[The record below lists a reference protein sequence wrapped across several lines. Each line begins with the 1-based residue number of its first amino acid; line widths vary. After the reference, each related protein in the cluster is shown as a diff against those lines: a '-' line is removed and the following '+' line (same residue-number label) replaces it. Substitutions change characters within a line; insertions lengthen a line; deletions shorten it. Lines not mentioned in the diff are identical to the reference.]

1 MVRER
6 VLEEIR
12 ALLQELGSTGAVPML
27 NGSSQLERDLG
38 LGSLERVEL
47 MARLENA
54 FGVRIADQAATQAN
68 TPDDLANAVM
78 EAPES
83 SPETQAT
90 APSGSPGTSQDT
102 ALTSTE
108 TSQSNFA
115 TTPHVNGNQSSALR
129 AAVRVQQ
136 LHRKAEEAGV
146 ASAETLID
154 VLRYRAAHNAERTH
168 LTITEDAEGQ
178 DKNFTLTFGE
188 LHAAAQRCAAE
199 LIRRGVGTGSRVA
212 LMLPTSRAFFV
223 SYAGILLAGAIPV
236 PIYPPF
242 RADRIEEYAARQSA
256 ILNNAGVVLLLTFR
270 RAEAVA
276 KLLKPRVSSLAAVA
290 DAEKL
295 IEAAD
300 KAPAPS
306 PGARPV
312 HLSGVRAR
320 SGSDIALLQYTS
332 GSTGDPKG
340 VVLTHANLMANI
352 RAVGEAVEMGP
363 EDLGV
368 SWLPLYHD
376 MGLIGA
382 WLTLMY
388 YGIPLVVM
396 SPIAFLMRPE
406 RWLWAIH
413 KNRGTLSTA
422 PNFAYELCVRKIA
435 DKDLEGLDLSSWR
448 MAMNGAEPVNPGT
461 LERFATRFAKYGF
474 RREALLPVYGLAE
487 ASLGV
492 TVPPLGRGPIVDRI
506 EREAFAS
513 AGRSIPVKADD
524 QSCIAF
530 VSAGKAVPRHEIRVV
545 NDAGVEVPE
554 RQEGF
559 LWFRGPSAT
568 TGYYQNKAATDALFP
583 NGPARNAGEFAWV
596 NSGDRAYV
604 ADGELYVTGRVKDII
619 IKGGRNLYPH
629 EVEELAGRVEGI
641 RKGCIVAFGIKDQG
655 TGTEKMIV
663 VAESRETDRT
673 RRAAMAA
680 KVTEEVSRGLGL
692 PPDRVELLPLGSIPK
707 TSSGKLRREETKQL
721 YLAGSLSEGKAP
733 AWLQIARL
741 GAGGAA
747 SAAGRG
753 IVNGIKRGLQI
764 LYGLYFAV
772 IFTLWIVP
780 TWMIVQLFPD
790 HRDAGKFTNSSLKV
804 LFFLIGCTVTVKGK
818 EYMATPGAKIYASNH
833 TSYFDV
839 VALMMGLGVPYRF
852 VAKMEVT
859 GMPFIGTFMRQM
871 GHLSFDRSDAES
883 RLHQAAEMEE
893 FLRKGESVFVFPEG
907 TFVREP
913 GVRQFQLGAFKA
925 AVETGAPII
934 PVSLS
939 GTREFLP
946 DGSYLPRH
954 ADVTIT
960 LSSPIFPRTGNGNVA
975 DWHELIR
982 LRDSTREAVVEN
994 SGETVL

>member
-12 ALLQELGSTGAVPML
+12 GLLQELGSAGAMPML
-27 NGSSQLERDLG
+27 NGSSHLERDLG

-68 TPDDLANAVM
+68 TPDDLAGAVM
-78 EAPES
+78 EAPENVA
-83 SPETQAT
+83 E
-90 APSGSPGTSQDT
+90 PGGVSAERASVTVRQ
-102 ALTSTE
+102 LRRKTE
-108 TSQSNFA
+108 E
-115 TTPHVNGNQSSALR
+115 G
-129 AAVRVQQ
+129 
-136 LHRKAEEAGV
+136 GV
-146 ASAETLID
+146 VSAETLVD
-154 VLRYRAAHNAERTH
+154 VLHYRAAHDASRTH
-168 LTITEDAEGQ
+168 LVITEDADGQ
-178 DKNFTLTFGE
+178 DKTITMTFGE
-188 LHAAAQRCAAE
+188 LHAAAQRCSAE
-199 LIRRGVGTGSRVA
+199 LMRRGVSSASRVA

-256 ILNNAGVVLLLTFR
+256 ILNNAGVMLLLTFR

-276 KLLKPRVSSLAAVA
+276 KLLKPRVASLAAVA

-295 IEAAD
+295 IEASD
-300 KAPAPS
+300 RAPLPS
-306 PGARPV
+306 PGARPL

-320 SGSDIALLQYTS
+320 TRKDIALLQYTS

-340 VVLTHANLMANI
+340 VVLTHANLLANI
-352 RAVGEAVEMGP
+352 RAVGEAVKIGP
-363 EDLGV
+363 DDVGV

-382 WLTLMY
+382 WLTLLY
-388 YGIPLVVM
+388 YGIPLTVM

-413 KNRGTLSTA
+413 NHRGTISTA

-435 DKDLEGLDLSSWR
+435 DKDIEGLDLSSWR

-474 RREALLPVYGLAE
+474 RADALLPVYGLAE
-487 ASLGV
+487 ASLAV
-492 TVPPLGRGPIVDRI
+492 TAGPMGRAPVVDRV
-506 EREAFAS
+506 ERKVFESEGKA
-513 AGRSIPVKADD
+513 IPTRAEDEN
-524 QSCIAF
+524 CIAF
-530 VSAGKAVPRHEIRVV
+530 VSAGKPIPQHEIRVV
-545 NDAGVEVPE
+545 NDVGTEVAE
-554 RQEGF
+554 RTEGF

-568 TGYYQNKAATDALFP
+568 TGYYHNKAATDALLP
-583 NGPARNAGEFAWV
+583 LGAGDANGEFAWV
-596 NSGDRAYV
+596 NSGDRAYI

-629 EVEELAGRVEGI
+629 EVEELAARVEGI
-641 RKGCIVAFGIKDQG
+641 RKGCIVAFGIKDQ
-655 TGTEKMIV
+655 TSGTEKMVV
-663 VAESRETDRT
+663 VAESRETNDA
-673 RRAAMAA
+673 RRSEMAA
-680 KVTEEVSRGLGL
+680 KVTEAVARGLGL

-721 YLAGSLSEGKAP
+721 YLAGTLAENKAP

-747 SAAGRG
+747 SATGRA
-753 IVNGIKRGLQI
+753 IANGVRRGLEF
-764 LYGLYFAV
+764 LYGIYFAAV
-772 IFTLWIVP
+772 FALWIVP
-780 TWMIVQLFPD
+780 TWMIVQLYTD
-790 HRDAGKFTNSSLKV
+790 HRAAGSFTNSALKI
-804 LFFLIGCTVTVKGK
+804 LFFLIGCKVRVTGK
-818 EYMATPGAKIYASNH
+818 EYMETPGAKIYASNH

-839 VALMMGLGVPYRF
+839 VALMLGLGVPYRF

-883 RLHQAAEMEE
+883 RLHQATEMED

-907 TFVREP
+907 TFTRDP

-934 PVSLS
+934 PVSLR
-939 GTREFLP
+939 GTRTILP
-946 DGSYLPRH
+946 DGAFLPRPS
-954 ADVTIT
+954 DVTIT
-960 LSSPIFPRTGNGNVA
+960 LSAPIFPRAVSGDAGAGGA

-982 LRDSTREAVVEN
+982 LRDSVRESVAKN
-994 SGETVL
+994 SGEAMS